1 MTDREA
7 TMRTKLTRIERD
19 IVVQKRLRRQRVY
32 GHIDAADVSAEI
44 DSLKKAAG
52 RIRSHLNMGVYEH
65 D

>member
-7 TMRTKLTRIERD
+7 NIRTKLARIERD
-19 IVVQKRLRRQRVY
+19 IVVQKRLRRQRVS
-32 GHIDAADVSAEI
+32 GKLDVADATAEI

-52 RIRSHLNMGVYEH
+52 RIRSHLKMGVYEH